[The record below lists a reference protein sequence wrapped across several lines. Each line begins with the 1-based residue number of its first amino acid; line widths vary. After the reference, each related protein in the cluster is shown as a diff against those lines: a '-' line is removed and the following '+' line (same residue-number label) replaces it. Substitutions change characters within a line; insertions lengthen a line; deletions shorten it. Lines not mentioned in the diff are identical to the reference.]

1 MIQKNQT
8 QQQYKMKKIKN
19 IHLPDLGEGIES
31 AIVSEIPISKGQ
43 KINKDDTIA
52 VLESD
57 KASMEI
63 PSDIEGVVKSINI
76 KTGQEIKTGDLL
88 ITLETTKT
96 TNKDI
101 KQTPKQKEQ
110 TQPIKTEQKTITVK
124 TKIKTRLNDGGVY
137 ASPGVRKLAR
147 ELEINLDIIPGSGE
161 KGRITKIDLH
171 GYIKAKMYTHNTSP
185 LHFEEEIDFNQW
197 GKIDVKKLTKI
208 KTITGQRLSRA
219 WKTIP
224 HVTQFIESDVTDL
237 EALRKKEKTK
247 QKNSGVK
254 VTMTP
259 YLMKAT
265 VSALKEHPVFNSSIQ
280 NNGTN
285 IVFKKYYNIGV
296 AVNTKHGLVVPVIR
310 DVDKK
315 NIVELSKEL
324 MDVSERARNKKLNP
338 AELKG
343 GTFTISNL
351 GGIGGSFF
359 TPIINPPE
367 VAILGISRIKTENN
381 NEQQLTLP
389 LSLSYD
395 HRVVDGAAGAAFMVF
410 LSNILNNPQNLN

>member
-1 MIQKNQT
+1 
-8 QQQYKMKKIKN
+8 MKKTKN

-31 AIVSEIPISKGQ
+31 ATVSEIPISKGQ
-43 KINKDDTIA
+43 KINKDDTIV

-110 TQPIKTEQKTITVK
+110 TQPIKTEQTTTVK
-124 TKIKTRLNDGGVY
+124 TKIKTQLNDGGVY

-147 ELEINLDIIPGSGE
+147 ELEINLDMIPGSGE

-296 AVNTKHGLVVPVIR
+296 AVDTKHGLVVPVIR

>member
-1 MIQKNQT
+1 
-8 QQQYKMKKIKN
+8 MKKTKS

-31 AIVSEIPISKGQ
+31 ATVSEIPISKGQ
-43 KINKDDTIA
+43 KINKDDTIV

-110 TQPIKTEQKTITVK
+110 TQPIKTEQTTTVK
-124 TKIKTRLNDGGVY
+124 TKIKTQLNDGGVY

-147 ELEINLDIIPGSGE
+147 ELEINLDMIPGSGE

-296 AVNTKHGLVVPVIR
+296 AVDTKHGLVVPVIR

-338 AELKG
+338 TELKG
-343 GTFTISNL
+343 ATFTISNL
-351 GGIGGSFF
+351 GGIGGYFF

>member
-1 MIQKNQT
+1 
-8 QQQYKMKKIKN
+8 MKKTKN

-31 AIVSEIPISKGQ
+31 ATVSEIPISKGQ
-43 KINKDDTIA
+43 KINKDDTIV

-110 TQPIKTEQKTITVK
+110 TQPIKTEQKTTTVK

-147 ELEINLDIIPGSGE
+147 ELEINLDMIPGSGE

-296 AVNTKHGLVVPVIR
+296 AVDTKHGLVVPVIR

-395 HRVVDGAAGAAFMVF
+395 HRVVDGATGAAFMVF

>member
-1 MIQKNQT
+1 
-8 QQQYKMKKIKN
+8 MKKIKN

-31 AIVSEIPISKGQ
+31 ATVSEIPISKGQ

>member
-1 MIQKNQT
+1 
-8 QQQYKMKKIKN
+8 MKKTKN

-31 AIVSEIPISKGQ
+31 ATVSEIPISKGQ

-110 TQPIKTEQKTITVK
+110 TQPIKTEQKTTTVE
-124 TKIKTRLNDGGVY
+124 TKIKTRLNNRGVY

-147 ELEINLDIIPGSGE
+147 ELEINLDMIPGSGE

-265 VSALKEHPVFNSSIQ
+265 VSALKKHPVFNSSIQ

-296 AVNTKHGLVVPVIR
+296 AVDTKHGLVVPVIR

>member
-1 MIQKNQT
+1 
-8 QQQYKMKKIKN
+8 MKKTKN

-31 AIVSEIPISKGQ
+31 ATVSEIPISKGQ
-43 KINKDDTIA
+43 KINKDDTIV

-76 KTGQEIKTGDLL
+76 KTGQETKTGDLL

-110 TQPIKTEQKTITVK
+110 TQPIKTEQKTTTVK

-147 ELEINLDIIPGSGE
+147 ELEINLDMIPGSGE

-247 QKNSGVK
+247 QKDSGVK
-254 VTMTP
+254 ITMTS

-296 AVNTKHGLVVPVIR
+296 AVDTKHGLVVPVIR

-338 AELKG
+338 TELKG
-343 GTFTISNL
+343 ATFTISNL
-351 GGIGGSFF
+351 GGIGGYFF

>member
-1 MIQKNQT
+1 
-8 QQQYKMKKIKN
+8 MKKIKN

-43 KINKDDTIA
+43 KINKDDTIT

-254 VTMTP
+254 VTMTS

-338 AELKG
+338 TELKG

>member
-1 MIQKNQT
+1 
-8 QQQYKMKKIKN
+8 MKKTKN

-31 AIVSEIPISKGQ
+31 ATVSEIPISKGQ
-43 KINKDDTIA
+43 KINKDDTIV

-110 TQPIKTEQKTITVK
+110 TQPIKTEQKTTTVK

-147 ELEINLDIIPGSGE
+147 ELEINLDMIPGSGE

-296 AVNTKHGLVVPVIR
+296 AVDTKHGLVVPVIR

>member
-1 MIQKNQT
+1 
-8 QQQYKMKKIKN
+8 MKKTKN
-19 IHLPDLGEGIES
+19 IHLPDLGEGIQS
-31 AIVSEIPISKGQ
+31 ATVSEIPISKGQ
-43 KINKDDTIA
+43 KINKDDTIV

-110 TQPIKTEQKTITVK
+110 TQPIKTEQKKTTVK
-124 TKIKTRLNDGGVY
+124 TKIKTRLNNRGVY

-147 ELEINLDIIPGSGE
+147 ELEINLDMIPGSGE

-208 KTITGQRLSRA
+208 KTITGQRLSMA

-247 QKNSGVK
+247 QKDSGVK

-285 IVFKKYYNIGV
+285 IVYKKYYHIGV
-296 AVNTKHGLVVPVIR
+296 AVDTKYGLVVPVIR

>member
-1 MIQKNQT
+1 
-8 QQQYKMKKIKN
+8 MKKIKN

-43 KINKDDTIA
+43 KINKDDTIT